1 MGYLELTLKKVA
13 IMKKIIF
20 FILLSITAVSC
31 YEDYIFDFD
40 YSAIY
45 FPYQIDVRTF
55 VVGEGMTVEVG
66 TALSGVRENDR
77 DRNVTFELKPALI
90 NQNLQRLFKVS
101 SPYISDYVPDPLVRA
116 IAPMPTNY
124 YTLSSPN
131 TIVIKKG
138 QHMGSIKVKADSTNF
153 LADPLNINAVYVI
166 PFSIVDADADTV
178 LESKRTAMIA
188 LRYENML
195 FGKYWHGG
203 SALVN
208 RPGKSDTTMN
218 YFTVIPSAETK
229 VWTLK
234 TASGNSLYA
243 NGFFDQTTAKN
254 EMLLTLNG
262 ENITVSTVVGST
274 RPVTADG
281 ASSFNKAKL
290 LQNRKL
296 FLKYTYTGANGYTY
310 HCTDTLTFRNRLRD
324 GVNEWQDTNPSH
336 YTK

>member
-1 MGYLELTLKKVA
+1 MGNLELTIKKVA
-13 IMKKIIF
+13 IMKKILF
-20 FILLSITAVSC
+20 LILLSITAVSC
-31 YEDYIFDFD
+31 YEDYIYDFD

-45 FPYQIDVRTF
+45 FPYQTDVRTF
-55 VVGEGMTVEVG
+55 VVGEGMTVEIG
-66 TALSGVRENDR
+66 ADLSGVRENVK
-77 DRNVTFELKPALI
+77 DRNVTFELQPSLV
-90 NQNLQRLFKVS
+90 NLDLQNKLRGGS
-101 SPYISDYVPDPLVRA
+101 AYIKDYVPDPLVQA

-124 YTLSSPN
+124 YSLSDGN

-138 QHMGSIKVKADSTNF
+138 QHMGSVKVKADSTNF

-166 PFSIVDADADTV
+166 PFSIVDADADTI
-178 LESKRTAMIA
+178 LESKRTAMIGF
-188 LRYENML
+188 RYENML

-218 YFTVIPSAETK
+218 YFTVIPSAEAK

-234 TASGNSLYA
+234 TASPNSLYT
-243 NGFFDQTTAKN
+243 NGYFDQTTTKN

-262 ENITVSTVVGST
+262 ENVTVSTVVGST
-274 RPVTADG
+274 SAVTADG
-281 ASSFNKAKL
+281 ISSFNKAKL
-290 LQNRKL
+290 LQNRKI

-310 HCTDTLTFRNRLRD
+310 HCTDTLTFRNRIRD
-324 GVNEWQDTNPSH
+324 GINEWQDANPSH